1 MNRGKVWKYKDNINT
16 DIIAPPESM
25 ELDIKGAS
33 AYAMSN
39 LDPSFA
45 SEFRNGDYFVTE
57 HNLGSGSSRETAP
70 LVLKELG
77 VRVIVA
83 MDYARIF
90 YRNCINVGIIPVECQ
105 ETNKIH
111 MGDEISVD
119 YQNGVIE
126 NFTTGE
132 TYACNKIP
140 DHITKIMECGGLI
153 PYLVSRNADNSEEVS
168 GTGIA

>member
-1 MNRGKVWKYKDNINT
+1 MTAGKVWKYKDNINT

-33 AYAMSN
+33 QYAMSN
-39 LDPSFA
+39 LDPDFA
-45 SEFRNGDYFVTE
+45 KEFKLGDIFVTE

-90 YRNCINVGIIPVECQ
+90 YRNCINVGIIAVECPD
-105 ETNKIH
+105 TDKISK
-111 MGDEISVD
+111 GDMIEVD
-119 YQNGVIE
+119 YLAGKIYNM
-126 NFTTGE
+126 TTNE
-132 TYACNKIP
+132 IYECNKIP
-140 DHITKIMECGGLI
+140 PHISTIVEHGGLI
-153 PYLVSRNADNSEEVS
+153 SYIEERMKK
-168 GTGIA
+168 

>member
-1 MNRGKVWKYKDNINT
+1 MEKGKVWKYKDNINT

-33 AYAMSN
+33 AYCMSN
-39 LDPSFA
+39 LDPDFA
-45 SEFRNGDYFVTE
+45 KGFRPGDYFVTE

-77 VRVIVA
+77 VRVLVA

-90 YRNCINVGIIPVECQ
+90 YRNCINVGLIPVECS

-119 YQNGVIE
+119 YKNGVIT
-126 NFTTGE
+126 NYTTGE
-132 TYACNKIP
+132 TYACKP
-140 DHITKIMECGGLI
+140 MSDQVVDIMEHGGLI
-153 PYLVSRNADNSEEVS
+153 PYLVERRKAQ
-168 GTGIA
+168 

>member
-1 MNRGKVWKYKDNINT
+1 MSRGKVWKYKDNINT

-33 AYAMSN
+33 AYCMSN
-39 LDPSFA
+39 LDPEFA
-45 SEFRNGDYFVTE
+45 KGFRPGDYFVTE

-90 YRNCINVGIIPVECQ
+90 YRNCINVGMIPVECS
-105 ETNKIH
+105 ETNRIS
-111 MGDEISVD
+111 MGDEIDVD
-119 YQNGVIE
+119 YKKGVIT
-126 NFTTGE
+126 NYTKGE
-132 TYACNKIP
+132 TYACNTMP
-140 DHITKIMECGGLI
+140 EHITKIMECGGLI
-153 PYLVSRNADNSEEVS
+153 PYLMEEA
-168 GTGIA
+168 GKNKN